1 MDIMYDVAIE
11 RSEYIPGKKAIA
23 KIQGFQSDEVF
34 FEYCSLPEVRN
45 ISDGSKNGKI
55 RQKVLYIVLQF
66 YWYAIWES

>member
-34 FEYCSLPEVRN
+34 FEYCCLPEVRN
-45 ISDGSKNGKI
+45 ISNGIKNGKI
-55 RQKVLYIVLQF
+55 RQKVYIVLQF
-66 YWYAIWES
+66 Y